1 MKVRT
6 LYLFAVICLQS
17 SLTNLALAQERPNVV
32 LIFLDDSGWAD
43 FEPNNK
49 SVHYTPNMGELAKE
63 GGTYHNFY
71 VPQAVC
77 SASRAALLTGS
88 YPGRTKIFGA
98 LKPKDKGLERT
109 FATMG
114 EIYRENGYRTALF
127 GKWHLGDSDGTRP
140 WDRGFDETAGIL
152 YSHDMWKHHPDDPE
166 TWGKYPLQ
174 FWENGKVIIEDME
187 EVDQQNLTN
196 RFTEYALQFIEKNKN
211 DPFLLYLPF
220 NMPHV
225 PLFVGKEFEGKSG
238 VGKYGDVIMELDHSI
253 GRINKA
259 LKGFGIDNNTIFIV
273 TSDNGP
279 WLSYGN
285 HAGKTPFREGKT
297 TSFDGGIKSSLIVKY
312 PPLIQPDS
320 FSNDTF
326 FSIDLLPTLCELSGI
341 TLNDKDLDGK
351 SMVNLLKGETDF
363 KNPHEYY
370 AISNLNNL
378 EAIIDGD
385 GRWKLHITHPYK
397 SVLQQGNDG
406 GSGKYKQQT
415 LEMSLFDLQN
425 DPFERHNVREMYPEI
440 TKKLWSY
447 YKAHFEKYYA
457 D

>member
-140 WDRGFDETAGIL
+140 WDRGFDETA
-152 YSHDMWKHHPDDPE
+152 E
-166 TWGKYPLQ
+166 RQ
-174 FWENGKVIIEDME
+174 
-187 EVDQQNLTN
+187 
-196 RFTEYALQFIEKNKN
+196 
-211 DPFLLYLPF
+211 
-220 NMPHV
+220 
-225 PLFVGKEFEGKSG
+225 
-238 VGKYGDVIMELDHSI
+238 GDHR
-253 GRINKA
+253 G
-259 LKGFGIDNNTIFIV
+259 
-273 TSDNGP
+273 
-279 WLSYGN
+279 Y
-285 HAGKTPFREGKT
+285 
-297 TSFDGGIKSSLIVKY
+297 
-312 PPLIQPDS
+312 
-320 FSNDTF
+320 
-326 FSIDLLPTLCELSGI
+326 
-341 TLNDKDLDGK
+341 
-351 SMVNLLKGETDF
+351 
-363 KNPHEYY
+363 
-370 AISNLNNL
+370 
-378 EAIIDGD
+378 
-385 GRWKLHITHPYK
+385 
-397 SVLQQGNDG
+397 G
-406 GSGKYKQQT
+406 GSGSTKPYKPIYGVCAT
-415 LEMSLFDLQN
+415 V
-425 DPFERHNVREMYPEI
+425 H
-440 TKKLWSY
+440 
-447 YKAHFEKYYA
+447 
-457 D
+457 